1 MLPGLY
7 PSEIESE
14 KEIDANL
21 SNEDKNIQKQTVLLS
36 VSTFLII
43 YGNIFMLYFIY
54 CKF

>member
-36 VSTFLII
+36 VSTFFDYIWQ
-43 YGNIFMLYFIY
+43 YFYVIFYIL
-54 CKF
+54 